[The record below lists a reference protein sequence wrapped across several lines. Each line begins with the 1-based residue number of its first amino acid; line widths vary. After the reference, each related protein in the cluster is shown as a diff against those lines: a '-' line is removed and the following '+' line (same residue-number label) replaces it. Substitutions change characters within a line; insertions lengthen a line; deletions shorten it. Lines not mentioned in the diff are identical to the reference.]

1 LETKLVKV
9 RSAVVEDITTLET
22 KVRSVDAHSVDV
34 AAAGEKCLKDFEG
47 ELIKD
52 LVELRGLYMRNMQVI
67 EGLCSLMPENEPS
80 AADYIRWLSAE
91 VVGLPEMFAGVNENF
106 VSATVEGALVMVGDF
121 VDLDALQ
128 NVAADGGAG
137 CAKGHAHCFE

>member
-1 LETKLVKV
+1 LEAKLVKI
-9 RSAVVEDITTLET
+9 RSAVVEDITTLEA
-22 KVRSVDAHSVDV
+22 KVRSADAHSVDV
-34 AAAGEKCLKDFEG
+34 AAAGEKRLKDFEG

-52 LVELRGLYMRNMQVI
+52 LAELRRLYMRNMQVI
-67 EGLCSLMPENEPS
+67 KHLCSLMPENEPS
-80 AADYIRWLSAE
+80 AADYIRWLSTE

-106 VSATVEGALVMVGDF
+106 VSVMVESALVMVGDF

-128 NVAADGGAG
+128 NVVADGGAG